1 MSSLYKL
8 TTDYE
13 AVLAMLYDGDMDE
26 QTIMDTLDAIEGAIE
41 DKADGYAVLIN
52 TLNNDAALIDTE
64 IKRLQTRKR
73 MLDSRVRR
81 LKDNLAGAMRTLG
94 KTKFSTQ
101 LYTFRLQKDGG
112 KRALVLDCDPV
123 DLPPELQKVTIA
135 ADNDALRQALSQE
148 GLEANQYAHL
158 APQSESLRIV

>member
-52 TLNNDAALIDTE
+52 TLNNDAA
-64 IKRLQTRKR
+64 
-73 MLDSRVRR
+73 
-81 LKDNLAGAMRTLG
+81 A
-94 KTKFSTQ
+94 
-101 LYTFRLQKDGG
+101 
-112 KRALVLDCDPV
+112 
-123 DLPPELQKVTIA
+123 
-135 ADNDALRQALSQE
+135 
-148 GLEANQYAHL
+148 
-158 APQSESLRIV
+158 